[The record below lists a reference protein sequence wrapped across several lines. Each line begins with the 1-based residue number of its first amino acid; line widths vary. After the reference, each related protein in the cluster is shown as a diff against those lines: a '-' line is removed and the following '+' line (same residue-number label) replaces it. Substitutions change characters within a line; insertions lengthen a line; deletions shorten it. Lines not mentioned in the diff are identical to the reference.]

1 MSPHLLRPPS
11 RPWRFVFTG
20 LLLGL
25 LALGAFQ
32 LRSSLAAS
40 AVPPGGAQPAAG
52 NMVVGSS
59 YKNDTSP
66 ALRDLP
72 PAPIQFGA
80 EKLRHDNVRLP
91 MAHKDALDTVVQRA
105 LAPLAIPA
113 PILNF
118 DGTGF
123 PGVGCNCSPPDTNGE
138 VGATQYVQM
147 VNEGYQVFNKTTG
160 ASVLGPNSITSLWTG
175 FGGACQTGGFGDP
188 VVLYDQLAN
197 RWVITE
203 FASATGGTPI
213 TDECIAVSQTSDATG
228 VYNRYGFHLG
238 NNFFDYPHLGVWPDA
253 YYMSMN
259 VFNAA
264 GTIYLGP
271 QPYALDRAKML
282 LGQSATFQTTSGTL
296 GSTVDPILPAD
307 LDGAIQPAAG
317 AVETFLGFPGSGIMT
332 LYHYHVD
339 WTTPANSTFT
349 TFANPPAAAF
359 TTLCAANGTCV
370 PQLSTGQQLDGLS
383 DRMMFRL
390 AYRKFSTGQESL
402 IGNYSVSSGGVAG
415 IRWFELRNPTV
426 GPVTVFQESTY
437 QPDTTWR
444 WMGATAMDAVGD
456 LAIGF
461 SASSA
466 TIKPQIRYAGR
477 LVSDPINTLAQGEA
491 HLFDG
496 SGAQTGSNRW
506 GDYSDLTVDPTDDC
520 TFYYTTEYYAA
531 NASVNW
537 RTRIGSFR
545 FPSCGA
551 ITPTPTAT
559 ATGPLPTATATATA
573 TACAATNYT
582 ASPTTGVIVPGVTD
596 TGNHCDDCTTPLT
609 LPFPLTLYGVQYT
622 TGSVSS
628 NGNLQFGGTST
639 SLGAACLPNPAF
651 TSPTIF
657 LYQDDLRT
665 DGAGDGIFTLVTGT
679 APNRTYIIEWRTTY
693 FGRAGNS
700 NEELVFAENNPN
712 QVSMV
717 YGANADNGTGETS
730 GVQQSPT
737 GLFTQ
742 YSCTTATLTAG
753 LRVDYRQIPCGGT
766 TTVTTTGTPA
776 TATRTSTALATVT
789 ATPTA
794 CGAAAGWTAGANF
807 PLTGITRPVG
817 AYYPANG
824 RFYTLGGRTSDT
836 AGSDLPNPY
845 EYNPANNTWTTKAA
859 TFADNQVNNM
869 AGGVL
874 TVAGTDTIVVVGG
887 SAAGATSA
895 TAAVRYYNPVTDVL
909 TVVTSDPWPGDA
921 NGTTLPGGYAVANN
935 KLYILG
941 SFNINVA
948 MTTDIWQYDPSAA
961 AGSRWLQRVN
971 LPLARGYIPATS
983 IGNVIYTGGGSDY
996 VGGTVTDNPDSFRF
1010 DPVANT
1016 ITTIAPIPRATG
1028 ETRAVT
1034 LNGKM
1039 WVLGGGRVA
1048 PNPNNEVDIYDPGT
1062 NAWTLGLPFV
1072 NARRNDGAGTDGSRI
1087 FLVGG
1092 YAPTVPT
1099 NSLEIYTSAV
1109 PCGTATVT
1117 ATSVANT
1124 PTVTRT
1130 SVANTATVTSVAATT
1145 TATSVGATT
1154 TATSVG
1160 ATTTATSVPANTS
1173 TATSVPANT
1182 STATSVPANTS
1193 TVTRVPS
1200 ATPCTIRFSDVTDPT
1215 TYYYQGVY
1223 YLACHGVISGYSDG
1237 TYRPFNNTTRG
1248 QMTKIV
1254 TLAFNIPLV
1263 TPPATGT
1270 FTDVLPDNV
1279 FYQLIETA
1287 AARGIVSGYTCGG
1300 INSQTGT
1307 PEPCD
1312 GARRPYFRP
1321 SNFVTRGQLTKIVVL
1336 GAGFPLL
1343 NPPTPTFT
1351 DVVPSNVF
1359 YQSIETAVCHGAIT
1373 SYDDH
1378 TFRPNNYAFRGQ
1390 IAKIVYLAVTNPAGT
1405 CPAGMPITH

>member
-1 MSPHLLRPPS
+1 MSQYLAQSSNRTRRWIFAGPA
-11 RPWRFVFTG
+11 
-20 LLLGL
+20 LLLL
-25 LALGAFQ
+25 TVGAFQ
-32 LRSSLAAS
+32 LQPSTPAVAALPSNAAAQVTTRDQPAYNDGLEQLPVGQRGLSYSTLTHMGRVHPQKQSANPTGTWKNPFAPLITIVFGPERNTSGSGAGEPAAGMNPINPLLALVSGNTSLDHTIDGGNTWQSIQPPNAHGFGDVVNGWLNPSINSGNNALEVALNPSGDGADLTCARSSDAGVTFVTDSGCGASLSTTFFDDREYLWTDYTPSSPFFGRVYLTEALFDSGGSGSFNTVTLRRSNDNGVSWQPPSAQPLGLVPGNEFATGANHNEYPSLGISANGTLGYAWHRGLCCGGSPTVGTNNKVMFARSTDGGVTFPFSDTIVTVPLNQAVPFNSTSPLGVRWSDTPNITADPLTNGTFYALWTQYRTPSTAAS
-40 AVPPGGAQPAAG
+40 AAIYLARSV
-52 NMVVGSS
+52 
-59 YKNDTSP
+59 
-66 ALRDLP
+66 
-72 PAPIQFGA
+72 
-80 EKLRHDNVRLP
+80 DN
-91 MAHKDALDTVVQRA
+91 
-105 LAPLAIPA
+105 
-113 PILNF
+113 
-118 DGTGF
+118 
-123 PGVGCNCSPPDTNGE
+123 
-138 VGATQYVQM
+138 GATWSAPVIVY
-147 VNEGYQVFNKTTG
+147 NN
-160 ASVLGPNSITSLWTG
+160 PNANIFQG
-175 FGGACQTGGFGDP
+175 FG
-188 VVLYDQLAN
+188 
-197 RWVITE
+197 WVKV
-203 FASATGGTPI
+203 TP
-213 TDECIAVSQTSDATG
+213 D
-228 VYNRYGFHLG
+228 H
-238 NNFFDYPHLGVWPDA
+238 
-253 YYMSMN
+253 
-259 VFNAA
+259 
-264 GTIYLGP
+264 
-271 QPYALDRAKML
+271 
-282 LGQSATFQTTSGTL
+282 
-296 GSTVDPILPAD
+296 TVH
-307 LDGAIQPAAG
+307 
-317 AVETFLGFPGSGIMT
+317 VTFLGGTTSNTVVAQFYVNSTDGGATFSAPFQLSSTTFGPFGTTTDYEANDVGGYSGGNGSVLTSWAENAHFARIGILGLGT
-332 LYHYHVD
+332 PTPTPTGTRPTAT
-339 WTTPANSTFT
+339 TTPTFT
-349 TFANPPAAAF
+349 
-359 TTLCAANGTCV
+359 
-370 PQLSTGQQLDGLS
+370 Q
-383 DRMMFRL
+383 
-390 AYRKFSTGQESL
+390 
-402 IGNYSVSSGGVAG
+402 
-415 IRWFELRNPTV
+415 
-426 GPVTVFQESTY
+426 
-437 QPDTTWR
+437 
-444 WMGATAMDAVGD
+444 
-456 LAIGF
+456 
-461 SASSA
+461 
-466 TIKPQIRYAGR
+466 
-477 LVSDPINTLAQGEA
+477 
-491 HLFDG
+491 
-496 SGAQTGSNRW
+496 
-506 GDYSDLTVDPTDDC
+506 
-520 TFYYTTEYYAA
+520 
-531 NASVNW
+531 
-537 RTRIGSFR
+537 
-545 FPSCGA
+545 
-551 ITPTPTAT
+551 TPTPTAT
-559 ATGPLPTATATATA
+559 ACGTNA
-573 TACAATNYT
+573 NYT
-582 ASPTTGVIVPGVTD
+582 TSTTTGTIVPGVTD

-639 SLGAACLPNPAF
+639 SLGAACLPNPVF

-1124 PTVTRT
+1124 ATVTRT

-1160 ATTTATSVPANTS
+1160 ATT

-1373 SYDDH
+1373 GYDDH

-1405 CPAGMPITH
+1405 CPAAMPITH

>member
-582 ASPTTGVIVPGVTD
+582 ASPTTGMIVPGVTD
-596 TGNHCDDCTTPLT
+596 TGNHCDDCTTGLT
-609 LPFPLTLYGVQYT
+609 FAFPLTLYGQQFTSGV
-622 TGSVSS
+622 VSS
-628 NGNLQFGGTST
+628 NGNLQFGGST
-639 SLGAACLPNPAF
+639 NDRSLGCLPNANYA
-651 TSPTIF
+651 SPTIF

-665 DGAGDGIFTLVTGT
+665 DGVNDGIFTLVTGT
-679 APNRTYIIEWRTTY
+679 APNRTYIIQWRTTY
-693 FGRAGNS
+693 FGRAGTS
-700 NEELVFAENNPN
+700 NEEIVFTEG
-712 QVSMV
+712 STTISLV
-717 YGANADNGTGETS
+717 YGANADNGMGEVS
-730 GVQQSPT
+730 GVQQSGT
-737 GLFTQ
+737 GPFTQ
-742 YSCTTATLTAG
+742 FSCLTAALTPG
-753 LRVDYRQIPCGGT
+753 LRVNYTLPPCG
-766 TTVTTTGTPA
+766 
-776 TATRTSTALATVT
+776 
-789 ATPTA
+789 
-794 CGAAAGWTAGANF
+794 
-807 PLTGITRPVG
+807 
-817 AYYPANG
+817 
-824 RFYTLGGRTSDT
+824 
-836 AGSDLPNPY
+836 
-845 EYNPANNTWTTKAA
+845 
-859 TFADNQVNNM
+859 
-869 AGGVL
+869 
-874 TVAGTDTIVVVGG
+874 
-887 SAAGATSA
+887 SA
-895 TAAVRYYNPVTDVL
+895 TT
-909 TVVTSDPWPGDA
+909 
-921 NGTTLPGGYAVANN
+921 
-935 KLYILG
+935 
-941 SFNINVA
+941 
-948 MTTDIWQYDPSAA
+948 
-961 AGSRWLQRVN
+961 
-971 LPLARGYIPATS
+971 
-983 IGNVIYTGGGSDY
+983 
-996 VGGTVTDNPDSFRF
+996 
-1010 DPVANT
+1010 
-1016 ITTIAPIPRATG
+1016 
-1028 ETRAVT
+1028 
-1034 LNGKM
+1034 
-1039 WVLGGGRVA
+1039 
-1048 PNPNNEVDIYDPGT
+1048 
-1062 NAWTLGLPFV
+1062 
-1072 NARRNDGAGTDGSRI
+1072 
-1087 FLVGG
+1087 
-1092 YAPTVPT
+1092 
-1099 NSLEIYTSAV
+1099 
-1109 PCGTATVT
+1109 T

-1124 PTVTRT
+1124 PTSTRT
-1130 SVANTATVTSVAATT
+1130 ATAVANTATATQTATGILPTITLTIVLPSATATQTAVGGTITPTQIPTAVTNTATPTRTLTAVANTATTTQTPTTVANTVTPTQTATTVTNTVTPTITPTTVANTVTPTSIIPTITLTVLPTVTQTTVADTATPQPTQTSVAD
-1145 TATSVGATT
+1145 TATA
-1154 TATSVG
+1154 TATRTTVANTATATATPTACPGSIQTFSGSIGPSDPSHARYVNVAGAPSSCAAPHPYPGTAGTSPFNYDTYTVTNTSSNPQCITVLVNGSACSSAGVQVEVYQGSFNPLDLAANYLGDSGADAVTGTRTLSVTVPG
-1160 ATTTATSVPANTS
+1160 NTTLVIVVDEYANTRGCASYTLTVSGLPCTNGTATATSVPGSTNTVTRTPAATS
-1173 TATSVPANT
+1173 TAPAT
-1182 STATSVPANTS
+1182 
-1193 TVTRVPS
+1193 
-1200 ATPCTIRFSDVTDPT
+1200 ATPCTIRFSDVTDPA
-1215 TYYYQGVY
+1215 TYYYAGVY

-1237 TYRPFNNTTRG
+1237 TYRPFNNTTRA

-1270 FTDVLPDNV
+1270 FTDVDSTSV

-1300 INSQTGT
+1300 VNSQTGQS
-1307 PEPCD
+1307 EPCTT
-1312 GARRPYFRP
+1312 GNRPYFRP

-1373 SYDDH
+1373 GYDDH

-1390 IAKIVYLAVTNPAGT
+1390 IAKIVYLAVTNPRDI
-1405 CPAGMPITH
+1405 CPAARPPAR